1 MPVIAQDPR
10 HSTPPAPHAWL
21 AVAGTFF
28 TIAWGGNEFT
38 PLLKMYQLNGGWSTE
53 IVNVLL
59 GAYVL
64 GIIPALLIGGPLSDR
79 YGRRPLM
86 APAPVFG
93 VLGSAV
99 LALGAGNPAIL
110 FVGRMFSG
118 IALGLVMAVG
128 TSWIKELS
136 SAPYAP
142 RTDPSAGARRA
153 SATLTVGFGLGAAVA
168 GALVEWGP
176 QPLRTILPYLVNIAL
191 IIALAIPMYLRAPE
205 TRSRR
210 RTDTP
215 LIASLKVPKA
225 MHKRFLF
232 VVVPMAPW
240 VFGCAA
246 SAYAIVPNLV
256 AAAVPGYEVAF
267 SALLCLI
274 ALSAGVAVQPLAK
287 RLDSPKSAR
296 ATGVALAVTLVG
308 LVLAALTAA
317 TLDVWLSLVAAAA
330 LGTAYGLLLVSGL
343 QEVQR
348 IAGPGDLAGLT
359 AVYYSLTYLG
369 FFIPAVL
376 ALLNRYVTYSG
387 MFLGG
392 AVVCLLTL
400 LVVGLA
406 WSRHLPRVA
415 RVITEAIT
423 LPKAGGTGRETA
435 KSAEATA
442 AQSADAGVAA
452 PTPETS
458 TTTAAEAAAP
468 RPEDAR

>member
-136 SAPYAP
+136 SAPYVP

-423 LPKAGGTGRETA
+423 LPKAGGTGRETT